1 MLFSD
6 KTKGSCP
13 SSVSDQFTIVATKVT
28 IEEVCAG
35 LDLILKKIP
44 GASKEDLKDCIKK
57 FNDQNKY
64 TLADLFCIQ
73 DVIMIHMNL
82 FFIFSA
88 LNVGVRPL
96 NSLLLWPWLWPCPL
110 FWEDRFNTLVNTEIQ
125 RI

>member
-28 IEEVCAG
+28 IEEVCTG

-57 FNDQNKY
+57 FNDKTRYEKKQNFPIKSEY
-64 TLADLFCIQ
+64 FLTLILYSASNV
-73 DVIMIHMNL
+73 DVRL
-82 FFIFSA
+82 
-88 LNVGVRPL
+88 L
-96 NSLLLWPWLWPCPL
+96 NSHLL
-110 FWEDRFNTLVNTEIQ
+110 
-125 RI
+125 